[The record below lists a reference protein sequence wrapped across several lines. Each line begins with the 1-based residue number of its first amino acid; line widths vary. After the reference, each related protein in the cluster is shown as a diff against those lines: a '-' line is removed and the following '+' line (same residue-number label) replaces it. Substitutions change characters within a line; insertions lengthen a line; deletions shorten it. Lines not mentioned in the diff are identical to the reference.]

1 MRNSEAKRLSSLE
14 IAIHVISSA
23 HQPLRS
29 SPQKPTSAR
38 AAISDAVANNG
49 LKTAARR
56 SQCSVPD
63 GTQVDHNHQLAGS
76 LCRPH
81 CTKVGRH
88 SGFSASSSRRL
99 GRRRN
104 RVAMAILLF
113 DSRELGT
120 KAEVNT
126 ASEGQRTYIGPGDIQ
141 SIRPIR
147 IDCWV
152 SIGRPQQAEHALT
165 LPDFL
170 PANVVDVLER
180 ITRSITDR
188 EQADGHEYQRENS
201 FCSGARRKVA
211 NARAQGWLPAEY
223 ASRSP

>member
-1 MRNSEAKRLSSLE
+1 MRREYPRLPASFFASARYSLATPARSNVRLCSRSGGKAD
-14 IAIHVISSA
+14 IPKPTLWVIHVISSA
-23 HQPLRS
+23 HQPL
-29 SPQKPTSAR
+29 PLFTQKPTSAR

-63 GTQVDHNHQLAGS
+63 GMQVDHNHQLAGS
-76 LCRPH
+76 LFRPRS
-81 CTKVGRH
+81 TKVGRH
-88 SGFSASSSRRL
+88 SGFSASSSRRF

-104 RVAMAILLF
+104 RVAMAISLSN
-113 DSRELGT
+113 SRELGT

-165 LPDFL
+165 LQDFL

-180 ITRSITDR
+180 DAAG
-188 EQADGHEYQRENS
+188 QLD
-201 FCSGARRKVA
+201 
-211 NARAQGWLPAEY
+211 
-223 ASRSP
+223 

>member
-1 MRNSEAKRLSSLE
+1 MTDTRLQLGEVVAASPSS
-14 IAIHVISSA
+14 
-23 HQPLRS
+23 
-29 SPQKPTSAR
+29 R
-38 AAISDAVANNG
+38 AAFSG
-49 LKTAARR
+49 RAARK
-56 SQCSVPD
+56 SAV
-63 GTQVDHNHQLAGS
+63 
-76 LCRPH
+76 
-81 CTKVGRH
+81 H
-88 SGFSASSSRRL
+88 SGFSASSSRRF

-104 RVAMAILLF
+104 RVAMAISLF

-126 ASEGQRTYIGPGDIQ
+126 AYEGQRTYIGPGDIQ

-147 IDCWV
+147 IDSWV

-188 EQADGHEYQRENS
+188 EQVDGHEYQRENS
-201 FCSGARRKVA
+201 FCSDARRKVA
-211 NARAQGWLPAEY
+211 YARAQGWLPRRIRFQIPLDQRGRGAEGIVPGNL
-223 ASRSP
+223 AADRRTATKTGSSVGTEGVGCAITTGGCV